1 LKKIKT
7 AAIIFCCVV
16 LAWLLL
22 PELSGVAII
31 LAVVAVKLFALA
43 IILSFVAFLIWL
55 IGPRAL
61 YRRYIAG
68 YVRLRR
74 MRRSQHLR
82 QWREAAAR
90 STTPE

>member
-1 LKKIKT
+1 L
-7 AAIIFCCVV
+7 
-16 LAWLLL
+16 LLL
-22 PELSGVAII
+22 PELSSVLTI
-31 LAVVAVKLFALA
+31 LAVVAVKLFAVA

-55 IGPRAL
+55 IGPGAL

-82 QWREAAAR
+82 QWREAAER
-90 STTPE
+90 SDTEE